1 MPRGQSHKIPSV
13 TAFNYRSPCET
24 SVYRGHRS
32 SRLSRGPG
40 QKRRNNE
47 QWGGKKRNVNS
58 GNFAVPLVKLLP
70 LVLVFGPSYV
80 TWQQLMTNRVWYS
93 TIEPLHYDTR
103 SKIRGLHSVSIFAIP
118 FFSALWRLYI
128 FSHGSRSSSF
138 LSTILSRGS
147 TIQEFIQRFFSLVN
161 HSPFP
166 QGDLIGTSL
175 SDFWV
180 KSLHISRDLT
190 ITTAKETHRG

>member
-47 QWGGKKRNVNS
+47 QWRKKRNIDS

-80 TWQQLMTNRVWYS
+80 TWHQLMTNRVWYS

-103 SKIRGLHSVSIFAIP
+103 SKIRGLHSLTSSRYL
-118 FFSALWRLYI
+118 FFSALRDCVYFLTVRVPIRFSVLY
-128 FSHGSRSSSF
+128 FHEVR
-138 LSTILSRGS
+138 
-147 TIQEFIQRFFSLVN
+147 
-161 HSPFP
+161 
-166 QGDLIGTSL
+166 
-175 SDFWV
+175 
-180 KSLHISRDLT
+180 
-190 ITTAKETHRG
+190 